1 MPATKGAGP
10 SDVACACRP
19 HGQPSQG
26 ASIVEDL
33 ADPAEPFDS
42 GIAQDEPR
50 EVAIWL
56 RPEPLSGV
64 EALQA
69 TFLRHRYRPHAH
81 PTWVVALMRRGAA
94 AFDLEGHHHLAP
106 PGSVFIVAPELV
118 HTGDPATEAGYSY
131 EVLYLTPEL
140 VAAAADE
147 SGGREPRL
155 PRHVVV
161 DDPPLARRL
170 RALHACLRRGD
181 SGLEAEERFVVAA
194 AFLCR
199 QLEPAPRDVRGP
211 IRHRAVRRAVE
222 LLRERWAEPVTLPE
236 LAVHAGLSPSA
247 LVRQFHR
254 ELGLPPHSFQ
264 LNIRVLQARELLRR
278 GRPPAE
284 VALET
289 GFYDQAHLTRVF
301 KRAVGVP
308 PQRFANA

>member
-1 MPATKGAGP
+1 VRLSP
-10 SDVACACRP
+10 V
-19 HGQPSQG
+19 
-26 ASIVEDL
+26 
-33 ADPAEPFDS
+33 S
-42 GIAQDEPR
+42 GIAQQRPRIVEDVAGPARAFDPGIADDEPR

-56 RPEPLSGV
+56 RPEPLPGV

-81 PTWVVALMRRGAA
+81 PTWVIALMRRGAA

-106 PGSVFIVAPELV
+106 PGSVFILAPELV
-118 HTGDPATEAGYSY
+118 HTGDPAAEAGYSY
-131 EVLYLTPEL
+131 EVLYLTPEV

-147 SGGREPRL
+147 AGGREPRL

-170 RALHACLRRGD
+170 SSLHACLRRGD
-181 SGLEAEERFVVAA
+181 SGLEAEERFVIAA
-194 AFLCR
+194 ALLCR
-199 QLEPAPRDVRGP
+199 QLEPAPRGVRGP

-222 LLRERWAEPVTLPE
+222 LLRERWAEQVTLPE
-236 LAVHAGLSPSA
+236 LAVHSGLSPSA

-254 ELGLPPHSFQ
+254 ELGLPPHSYQ
-264 LNIRVLQARELLRR
+264 LNIRVLRARELLRR
-278 GRPPAE
+278 GRSPAE
-284 VALET
+284 VAVET

-308 PQRFANA
+308 PRRFAKA